1 MSDFTIERAR
11 RQDAEV
17 LAEMYAADMRDLG
30 FERNADDL
38 LPLVIETLEVQGV
51 GVHTF
56 VARDEDGEIAGV
68 ILADPFWSLKVAG
81 KALWIEELLVR
92 PSHRRRG
99 VGQLLVEYLLDWAY
113 DEGFKGIELES
124 YMMNTGA
131 SILYRELDFRRLARE
146 RYCYYFDNE

>member
-1 MSDFTIERAR
+1 MSDFTIERAQR
-11 RQDAEV
+11 GDAEV

-30 FERNADDL
+30 FERNAEDL
-38 LPLVIETLEVQGV
+38 LPLVIETLEVQGE

-56 VARDEDGEIAGV
+56 VARDEAGEIAGV
-68 ILADPFWSLKVAG
+68 LLADPFWSLKVAG

-99 VGQLLVEYLLDWAY
+99 VGQMLVEYLLDWAY